1 MTANEKIQKALDGA
15 SACLKTSIVELSKK
29 NDESYADRVWHVGAE
44 LEYALFLFS
53 MMFPDESS
61 VSKRKPNPELKNIDT
76 ATILTDCQNLLDEA
90 GKQLATG
97 KLKESY
103 KTTYMARHYILKVQ
117 EDIAKKKREAFKQKE
132 KA

>member
-1 MTANEKIQKALDGA
+1 MTVNEKIQKAVDDA
-15 SACLKTSIVELSKK
+15 SACLKDSIAEFAKK
-29 NDESYADRVWHVGAE
+29 NEESFADRVWHVGAE

-76 ATILTDCQNLLDEA
+76 ATILADCQTLLDEA
-90 GKQLATG
+90 GKQLAKG

-103 KTTYMARHYILKVQ
+103 KTAYVARHYILKVQ

>member
-15 SACLKTSIVELSKK
+15 SACLENSIVELGKK
-29 NDESYADRVWHVGAE
+29 NDESFADSVWHVGAE

-53 MMFPDESS
+53 MKFPDESS
-61 VSKRKPNPELKNIDT
+61 VSKRKPNPELKDIET
-76 ATILTDCQNLLDEA
+76 ATILTECKKLLDEA
-90 GKQLATG
+90 KRQMAKEKLA
-97 KLKESY
+97 ESY
-103 KTTYMARHYILKVQ
+103 KTVNMARHYVLKVQ